1 MDSPKVIKLEK
12 EMIPDSENRG
22 QCKLYL
28 HYVNDSSFRCRYS
41 IYIYLCVCCISVPPS
56 PSFFLLISFH
66 SPLGCHS
73 VCGLPVLL
81 YILPP
86 ERECTD
92 DAMLRPDQ
100 SQCRHFQVY
109 PKLAPRKF
117 PLSLSSPCIWSP
129 LPIILEFQRN
139 CNPGPSRFPT
149 VWEKNQLSFFI
160 TFFLLFLSPSRV
172 STTTDASH

>member
-1 MDSPKVIKLEK
+1 
-12 EMIPDSENRG
+12 MIHLFVVDTV
-22 QCKLYL
+22 YIDI
-28 HYVNDSSFRCRYS
+28 YVYAVYPF
-41 IYIYLCVCCISVPPS
+41 

-81 YILPP
+81 YILSP

-109 PKLAPRKF
+109 LKLAPRKF
-117 PLSLSSPCIWSP
+117 LLSLSSPCIWSP

-149 VWEKNQLSFFI
+149 VWEKINCLSLSLFFGS
-160 TFFLLFLSPSRV
+160 LSISCFSDNWCV
-172 STTTDASH
+172 SLKKKKKNEWRIV

>member
-1 MDSPKVIKLEK
+1 
-12 EMIPDSENRG
+12 MIPDSENRG

-41 IYIYLCVCCISVPPS
+41 IYIYIYVYAVYPFPP
-56 PSFFLLISFH
+56 PPPFFLLISFH

-81 YILPP
+81 LYIFSP

-92 DAMLRPDQ
+92 DAMVWPDQ

-117 PLSLSSPCIWSP
+117 PLSLSSPCILQSWP
-129 LPIILEFQRN
+129 LPFSN
-139 CNPGPSRFPT
+139 CLR
-149 VWEKNQLSFFI
+149 EKSIVFLYHFFSALS
-160 TFFLLFLSPSRV
+160 LSISCF
-172 STTTDASH
+172 SDN